1 MAVFRSFYEK
11 KTTQVYLNPMVGFD
25 KNRTLDVEIKMGG
38 EYLFSH
44 YKTVSSL
51 QMYYFSFTSYHF

>member
-1 MAVFRSFYEK
+1 
-11 KTTQVYLNPMVGFD
+11 MVGFD
-25 KNRTLDVEIKMGG
+25 KNRTLDVEIKTGG

-51 QMYYFSFTSYHF
+51 QKYYFSFTSYHF